1 MSDKKDSPIVETTVV
16 KANDKGGDNKADSNK
31 TTAAQAKT
39 TAKAGENKDNTSYDS
54 IAELKKHTDILDAEG
69 KPVTKQDS
77 NEQANK
83 KAKIKE
89 DIVKAAEAAK
99 EEKLSASAKSKAAES
114 APANKAK
121 AEKQNADNQ
130 TADKKTASKNATS
143 TKTDEKKSMSDTK
156 EAPKAEAK
164 KSTTAAKKKS
174 TPSDNGGQQRVAILG
189 GNRIPFAR
197 SNGPYADASNIDML
211 TAALNGLIE
220 RYDLQGELIGEVVA
234 GAVLK
239 LSRDLNLTR
248 ESALNTA
255 LNPHTPTY
263 DIAQACGTG
272 LQATFASANKIALG
286 LIDSAITGGVDTTSD
301 APIAVGDGLRKV
313 MIKLGAAKTN
323 KQRLK
328 ALMGLNPKDIID
340 SPQNGE
346 PRTGL
351 SMGDHQAIT
360 ALEWNISREDQDQL
374 AFNSHQNLARAY
386 EEGFFDD
393 LITPYKGLT
402 RDNNLRPD
410 TTLEKLAKLKPVFG
424 KKNANP
430 TMTAANSTPLTDGA
444 SCVLLANDEWAKE
457 RGLKPLAY
465 IVHQETAAV
474 DFIGKSGE
482 KEGLLMAPAYAV
494 PRMLERA
501 GLTLQ
506 DFDFYEIHE
515 AFASQVLSTLAAWE
529 DETFCQQR
537 LGLDAPL
544 GSIDRS
550 KLNVNG
556 SSLAAGHPFAAT
568 GGRILATAAK
578 LLDQKGSGRA
588 LISICAA
595 GGQGVTCIL
604 EK

>member
-1 MSDKKDSPIVETTVV
+1 MSNKNNHPDSPVVETTVV
-16 KANDKGGDNKADSNK
+16 KANDTKNTDTATETAATKETATTDANQPNVFDTMANSKTAEPKDTDADTADTDKTADAKTNKANDEKTTVTNK
-31 TTAAQAKT
+31 T
-39 TAKAGENKDNTSYDS
+39 
-54 IAELKKHTDILDAEG
+54 
-69 KPVTKQDS
+69 
-77 NEQANK
+77 
-83 KAKIKE
+83 
-89 DIVKAAEAAK
+89 
-99 EEKLSASAKSKAAES
+99 
-114 APANKAK
+114 
-121 AEKQNADNQ
+121 
-130 TADKKTASKNATS
+130 
-143 TKTDEKKSMSDTK
+143 
-156 EAPKAEAK
+156 EAK
-164 KSTTAAKKKS
+164 KDSASTTANKDDNANTKVNEDDSAAKSADKNTSATDIKADTKDTNTMAKKSRKTGLS
-174 TPSDNGGQQRVAILG
+174 SGQHRVAILG

-197 SNGPYADASNIDML
+197 SNGAYADVSNTDML
-211 TAALNGLIE
+211 TAALDGLVE
-220 RYDLQGELIGEVVA
+220 RFNLQGEKMGEVVT
-234 GAVLK
+234 GAVMK
-239 LSRDLNLTR
+239 LSRDINLTR
-248 ESALNTA
+248 EATLSTA

-263 DIAQACGTG
+263 DISQACGTG

-286 LIDSAITGGVDTTSD
+286 IIDSAITGGVDTTSD

-313 MIKLGAAKTN
+313 LIKLGAAKDN

-328 ALMGLNPKDIID
+328 ALMGLNPKDLID

-351 SMGDHQAIT
+351 SMGEHQAIT
-360 ALEWNISREDQDQL
+360 TLEWNISREDQDEL
-374 AFNSHQNLARAY
+374 AFNSHKNLARAY
-386 EEGFFDD
+386 DEGFFDD

-410 TTLEKLAKLKPVFG
+410 TTLDKLAKLKPVFG

-444 SCVLLANDEWAKE
+444 SCVLLANDEWAQE

-474 DFIGKSGE
+474 DFIGKSGN
-482 KEGLLMAPAYAV
+482 KEGLLMAPTYAV

-529 DETFCQQR
+529 DEKFCQER